1 MRSKGQEPCYATTL
15 RTGYSIVE
23 VEVKMGV
30 DTGHF
35 LVVEMEDI
43 GNYAIIKHASWWM
56 ENLDN
61 IIEWF
66 DETGIAP
73 RYKHEGMVL
82 TFECKEDLALFV
94 LRWA

>member
-1 MRSKGQEPCYATTL
+1 M
-15 RTGYSIVE
+15 E

-35 LVVEMEDI
+35 LVGEMEDI

-56 ENLDN
+56 NNGDD
-61 IIEWF
+61 IIEWL
-66 DETGIAP
+66 DDTGIGA

-82 TFECKEDLALFV
+82 TFECKEDLVMFI